1 MAMPGQKKVMWAT
14 MHKCKHN
21 EMKTQRFFS
30 RITGRIVTA
39 TCIAVMT
46 VLVASCKPGVPDE
59 YIQPGEMEDILYDYH
74 LASAMA
80 DQGDPSQRGV
90 LTVAYRKAVLQKY
103 GYTERQW
110 DTSMRYYARHSDQLH
125 DIYDALAERL
135 NDEAKELGGDG
146 TDLTLADDMNQTG
159 DTANVWRNATAMVLA
174 PTPGNNS
181 MTFSLKADT
190 AYHKG
195 DKLSLEFNSSYIIQD
210 GMRNAVAVLAL
221 TLGNDSV
228 TSQTLRITS
237 DSHQLL
243 AIADNDSLGIK
254 SVRGYFLLPPDQNA
268 QPTTTLKILCVNR
281 IRLVRMHP
289 KKKPATAQ

>member
-1 MAMPGQKKVMWAT
+1 MRKV
-14 MHKCKHN
+14 KRKSKHN
-21 EMKTQRFFS
+21 QMNIRKSFS
-30 RITGRIVTA
+30 HIIGRMNVA
-39 TCIAVMT
+39 ACAVAMA
-46 VLVASCKPGVPDE
+46 VSVVACKPGVPDE

-103 GYTERQW
+103 GYTEKQW

-159 DTANVWRNATAMVLA
+159 DTANVWRNATAMVLS

-237 DSHQLL
+237 DSHQSLS
-243 AIADNDSLGIK
+243 IADNDSLGIK
-254 SVRGYFLLPPDQNA
+254 SVRGYFLFPPDQGM
-268 QPTTTLKILCVNR
+268 QPSTTLKILCVNR

-289 KKKPATAQ
+289 KKKPVVAQ